1 MILDYTMSTGSGAAA
16 ATAPAVADEE
26 RMHINDG
33 HTENQTDDQK
43 GPGESKGVSAC
54 VGAEDGDDAQLGG
67 RTGAVLQDEEE
78 AIPVTATEYVIAARS
93 LHAKS
98 TAAQAKKALQNAL
111 QHIQGMEQVCSE
123 PEEWFTEYEPHVRR
137 LPGAPVPSF
146 QPVRGAPP
154 ATITTTS
161 PEVRSE

>member
-1 MILDYTMSTGSGAAA
+1 MM
-16 ATAPAVADEE
+16 PNWADV
-26 RMHINDG
+26 R
-33 HTENQTDDQK
+33 
-43 GPGESKGVSAC
+43 
-54 VGAEDGDDAQLGG
+54 AQCC
-67 RTGAVLQDEEE
+67 RNQDEEE

-98 TAAQAKKALQNAL
+98 TAAQAKKALQDAL

>member
-98 TAAQAKKALQNAL
+98 TAAQAKKAL
-111 QHIQGMEQVCSE
+111 
-123 PEEWFTEYEPHVRR
+123 
-137 LPGAPVPSF
+137 
-146 QPVRGAPP
+146 
-154 ATITTTS
+154 
-161 PEVRSE
+161 

>member
-1 MILDYTMSTGSGAAA
+1 MVMM
-16 ATAPAVADEE
+16 PNWADV
-26 RMHINDG
+26 R
-33 HTENQTDDQK
+33 
-43 GPGESKGVSAC
+43 
-54 VGAEDGDDAQLGG
+54 AQCC
-67 RTGAVLQDEEE
+67 RNQDEEE

-137 LPGAPVPSF
+137 LPGALVPSF
-146 QPVRGAPP
+146 QPVRAALP
-154 ATITTTS
+154 AHNYHNFS
-161 PEVRSE
+161 

>member
-123 PEEWFTEYEPHVRR
+123 PEEWFTEFEPHVRR

-154 ATITTTS
+154 ATITITS